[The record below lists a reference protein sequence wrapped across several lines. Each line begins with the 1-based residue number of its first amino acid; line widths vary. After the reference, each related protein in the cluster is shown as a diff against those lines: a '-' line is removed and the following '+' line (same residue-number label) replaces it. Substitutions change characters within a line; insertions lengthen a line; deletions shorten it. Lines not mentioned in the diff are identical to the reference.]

1 MSSITQ
7 NYKAAFEILKKK
19 PILLWGLSLLSN
31 FIILIVSLLG
41 GARIITFPV
50 ALVLE
55 ASLAVLYLKGV
66 RGEGIETKN
75 IFSGFTSLK
84 QAVHVAG
91 GMLWMELWILLWGL
105 IPIVGIVF
113 AVIKTYEYAFTPY
126 ILITRPEIGA
136 MDALKESKKMTKG
149 WKGKMFGAQA
159 LVIVAIWLCALILG
173 IFSAIPFIGGLF
185 GLVLFL
191 LIVAVVLFCP
201 IFFGLVSA
209 KFYEDALYTAAHPAP
224 VQPMPQPQQYNFD
237 PYTGQPIQP
246 QVQPIPPTQ
255 PAPTPAPA
263 PAPEVQPIPPTQP
276 APVYNPGDEPVVNQN
291 PTPAPEAPTD
301 DNQPTRI

>member
-31 FIILIVSLLG
+31 FIIIVVLLLG
-41 GARIITFPV
+41 GIPIVTVPV
-50 ALVLE
+50 ALVLQ
-55 ASLAVLYLKGV
+55 ASLSVLYLKGI
-66 RGEGIETKN
+66 RGEGVETKN

-105 IPIVGIVF
+105 IPIAGIVF

-136 MDALKESKKMTKG
+136 MDALKESKRLSKG
-149 WKGKMFGAQA
+149 FKGKMFGAQA
-159 LVIVAIWLCALILG
+159 LVIVAIWVCAIILAV
-173 IFSAIPFIGGLF
+173 FAAIPFIGGLF
-185 GLVLFL
+185 GIILFL
-191 LIVAVVLFCP
+191 LIVAVAIFCP

-209 KFYEDALYTAAHPAP
+209 KFYEDALYAAAHPAP
-224 VQPMPQPQQYNFD
+224 VQQAPQPQPQPMPQQYNFD
-237 PYTGQPIQP
+237 PYTGQPLNP
-246 QVQPIPPTQ
+246 Q
-255 PAPTPAPA
+255 PAPQ
-263 PAPEVQPIPPTQP
+263 PEVQPTPQP
-276 APVYNPGDEPVVNQN
+276 APEPTPQ
-291 PTPAPEAPTD
+291 PEAAPAPEAPTAPEAPAD
-301 DNQPTRI
+301 DNQPERI